1 MRRNYLSDSAL
12 RTLILFTMAC
22 LVLLAGCTSEVA
34 KTTDKGLFHIKLSST
49 GELLK
54 FGRNEV
60 VLRVT
65 DDKGRGVEHAQ
76 IEIVPWMPEHR
87 HGAMWPPA
95 TIERENGL
103 YRSVIALTM
112 PGHWEL
118 KVTVRKGDL
127 ADNTT
132 FDFPNVKN

>member
-1 MRRNYLSDSAL
+1 V
-12 RTLILFTMAC
+12 RTLILFIIAC
-22 LVLLAGCTSEVA
+22 LILSAGCTNEVA
-34 KTTDKGLFHIKLSST
+34 KTTDKGSFHIKLSST
-49 GELLK
+49 EELLK

-60 VLRVT
+60 VVLVT
-65 DDKGRGVEHAQ
+65 DNKGQGVENAQ

-95 TIERENGL
+95 SIEQGNGL

-112 PGHWEL
+112 TGHWEL
-118 KVTVRKGDL
+118 KITVRKGEL
-127 ADNTT
+127 ADIAT